1 MTLKIKK
8 MIKIVQKQENLAYK
22 KIPILASQA
31 YLKIKSDN
39 YGWLVN
45 DNYILP
51 YFLDTRLIFT
61 RMVFT
66 YGLIAKKDNLSIGDE
81 KEFLDDMVTFVKQN
95 KLCDFIYKAQSN
107 VVFNTFPKDSD
118 AVEWGTYL
126 VDLSLS
132 EEDLL
137 KSFHGKHRNVVKNA
151 IKNKV
156 IIEETNDVNLAYNCI
171 SDTLIRQGSIHYP
184 SLEYIKNLVENIDKN
199 VLILKAVKEEVVQ
212 GVVIIIYDNNMGYY
226 MYGGSIKRP
235 FTGSLNLLQ
244 YEAMKILKSRNV
256 KFYDFVGARINVEK
270 GSKYEGLQRFKSRF
284 GAELVKGYAFRT
296 IVNPLKFKLF
306 NFISRLYLK
315 IKGYEYIDPIESI
328 LKSGK

>member
-107 VVFNTFPKDSD
+107 VVFNTFPKD
-118 AVEWGTYL
+118 
-126 VDLSLS
+126 
-132 EEDLL
+132 